1 LLAEAVHLSLLGLV
15 VQTLGASHAEHDRS
29 RRCSCQT
36 RCRRGNA
43 TEEAGVRRLWR
54 DQRVRSLL
62 GLVAILVVY
71 FTAPVEGDKSV
82 VRLVLDIAITIAAVA
97 VVVMVTG
104 REFRRMQVGE
114 SLRLTGAQLL
124 IVLEIVLVVF
134 SGLYYTM
141 ARHGTHEM
149 SGLHTRVDALYFT
162 ATTIATVGYGDIHS
176 VGQLARVVNT
186 VQLVFDILFIA
197 IFVRLLATATGQR
210 QARLAQE
217 NAERLAQERGATE
230 EPE

>member
-1 LLAEAVHLSLLGLV
+1 ME
-15 VQTLGASHAEHDRS
+15 
-29 RRCSCQT
+29 
-36 RCRRGNA
+36 
-43 TEEAGVRRLWR
+43 
-54 DQRVRSLL
+54 DQRVRSLT

-82 VRLVLDIAITIAAVA
+82 VRLVLDIGITIAAVTL
-97 VVVMVTG
+97 VIMVTG

-114 SLRLTGAQLL
+114 ALRLTGAQLL

-134 SGLYYTM
+134 SAIYYAM

-149 SGLHTRVDALYFT
+149 SGLHTRIDAMYFT

-197 IFVRLLATATGQR
+197 IFVRLIATATGQR

-217 NAERLAQERGATE
+217 HAEQKAREEQE
-230 EPE
+230 

>member
-1 LLAEAVHLSLLGLV
+1 
-15 VQTLGASHAEHDRS
+15 
-29 RRCSCQT
+29 
-36 RCRRGNA
+36 
-43 TEEAGVRRLWR
+43 VRRLWR

-62 GLVAILVVY
+62 GLVAILLVY
-71 FTAPVEGDKSV
+71 FTAPVEGDSSV
-82 VRLVLDIAITIAAVA
+82 TRLVLDIAITIGAVV

-134 SGLYYTM
+134 SGLYYAM

-149 SGLHTRVDALYFT
+149 AGLHTRVDALYFT

-197 IFVRLLATATGQR
+197 IFVRLIATATGQR

-217 NAERLAQERGATE
+217 HAERQAQERGAKE
-230 EPE
+230 EQE